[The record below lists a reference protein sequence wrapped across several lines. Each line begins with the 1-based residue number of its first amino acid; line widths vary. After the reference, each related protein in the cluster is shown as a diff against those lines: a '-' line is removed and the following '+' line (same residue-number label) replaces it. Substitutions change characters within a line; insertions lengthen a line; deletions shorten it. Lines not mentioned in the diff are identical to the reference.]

1 MPLGARIAPT
11 AHPKANGNAARSP
24 SALQLTIRYGLRI
37 TLSALAAFALVQFVK
52 VPLHGLWAVLTAVM
66 VTQASA
72 GGSIRAS
79 LEYLLGT
86 LAGAVYATF
95 VALLMPHDTPLFMGA
110 ALALAI
116 APLAYA
122 AASSPVF
129 RVAPFTAVIVLLLGR
144 EFGESPLAAAATR
157 LIEVALGGGVA
168 VVVSLLVLPE
178 GAHGRG
184 QQAAAMA
191 LERLA
196 DALPVLLAGL
206 SRRADP
212 AEVLRVQD
220 ALGAAVVAFD
230 VAVADAK
237 HEDALSFA
245 ARSDP
250 APLSRTM
257 LRLRH
262 DLVIVGRAAVE
273 PLPPTIA
280 PRLAPLAAA
289 FGSGVG
295 GYLAGCARALRTGQP
310 PPPAAQVDSGIDAY
324 MAQVT
329 AMRDEGLT
337 RALSTSQ
344 MEQLFALGFA
354 FDQILQN
361 LTDLERC
368 IGEWAAV

>member
-1 MPLGARIAPT
+1 VRVAPA
-11 AHPKANGNAARSP
+11 AHPIGSAKALSARQS
-24 SALQLTIRYGLRI
+24 TIRYSLRMV
-37 TLSALAAFALVQFVK
+37 LSALAAFLLVQLIK
-52 VPLHGLWAVLTAVM
+52 VPLHGLWAVLTAVI

-95 VALLMPHDTPLFMGA
+95 VALLLPHDTPVLMA
-110 ALALAI
+110 ATLALAI

-122 AASSPVF
+122 AASSAVF
-129 RVAPFTAVIVLLLGR
+129 RVAPFTAVIVLLLA
-144 EFGESPLAAAATR
+144 GESGQGPFVAATTR
-157 LIEVALGGGVA
+157 LVEVALGGGVA
-168 VVVSLLVLPE
+168 VAVSLLVLPE
-178 GAHGRG
+178 RAHGRG
-184 QQAAAMA
+184 RQAAAAA
-191 LERLA
+191 LERLG
-196 DALPVLLAGL
+196 DALPMLLTGL
-206 SRRADP
+206 SQRSDP

-220 ALGAAVVAFD
+220 GLGDAVAAFD

-237 HEDALSFA
+237 HEEALSFA

-262 DLVIVGRAAVE
+262 DLVIVGRAAAE
-273 PLPPTIA
+273 PFPDAIGR
-280 PRLAPLAAA
+280 RLAPLAAA

-295 GYLAGCARALRTGQP
+295 GYLAASARALRMRQP
-310 PPPAAQVDSGIDAY
+310 PPAPALVQSEIDAY
-324 MAQVT
+324 MSEVA

-337 RALSTSQ
+337 RTLSTSQ
-344 MEQLFALGFA
+344 LEQLFALGFA

-368 IGEWAAV
+368 VREWAAV